1 MGEGATQLAT
11 RSVIASKYY
20 EASKLKLVKLL
31 SEKDNEI
38 LKRFDQSMTID
49 GLKAGRKAKLTN
61 SILAMTRLLD
71 GQNWHELD
79 TDGIKE
85 LVAKVMA
92 KYSKDGQETNTTS
105 DNKKVLQQ
113 WWRFIKTGYRTAK
126 DCQLELGYINPDE
139 TRRIRIGKISD
150 SVSTEDLITPEEKK
164 KLIKAC
170 NSIRDIAL
178 IDVLY
183 DAGTRPHEILELQI
197 KNVKSDKNG
206 YTLLIKDDSK
216 TGAREVRIIESVTS
230 LADWLNVHPNAH
242 DLDAPLFV
250 NTGNTNQGDQMSYA
264 SANKML
270 KSVCKRAEIRPLNLY
285 LFRHTEVTRRATKL
299 SDADTRSRH
308 GWSPRSV
315 VLAKYTHLSSKNS
328 NDSFLKSY
336 GIEPETE
343 ELQVNLPQICPS
355 CQRPNS
361 NDRDICY
368 CGKPLTLE
376 TAVMMDTSEV
386 DKLKEM
392 QRSFFEMMAKQNEQI
407 KTLRAEIALLR
418 ENRMVQA

>member
-1 MGEGATQLAT
+1 LTT
-11 RSVIASKYY
+11 RTIVASKYY
-20 EASKLKLVKLL
+20 EASKSKLVEIL

-49 GLKAGRKAKLTN
+49 GLKSGRKGKLVN

-79 TDGIKE
+79 TNGIKE
-85 LVAKVMA
+85 LVAKVMS

-105 DNKKVLQQ
+105 DNKKILQQ
-113 WWRFIKTGYRTAK
+113 WWRFLKTGYRTAK
-126 DCQLELGYINPDE
+126 DCQLELGYVNPVE

-150 SVSTEDLITPEEKK
+150 SVTTEDLITPLEKK
-164 KLIKAC
+164 QLIKAC

-178 IDVLY
+178 IDVLF

-230 LADWLNVHPNAH
+230 LADWLNVHPKGH
-242 DLDAPLFV
+242 DVDAPLFV
-250 NTGNTNQGDQMSYA
+250 NTGNTNYGKEMSYA

-270 KSVCKRAEIRPLNLY
+270 KSLCKKAKIRPINLY
-285 LFRHTEVTRRATKL
+285 LFRHTEVTRRAQKM
-299 SDADTRSRH
+299 SDAETRIRH
-308 GWSPRSV
+308 GWTSKST
-315 VLAKYTHLSSKNS
+315 VLSRYTHLTNKNA
-328 NDSFLKSY
+328 NDSFLKIY
-336 GIEPETE
+336 GIEPKNEDLE
-343 ELQVNLPQICPS
+343 VSMPKICS
-355 CQRPNS
+355 ICQRPNS
-361 NDRDICY
+361 TDKEICY

-376 TAVMMDTSEV
+376 KAIMMDTQDNEKVRSIQGDMFKILQKVIEEN
-386 DKLKEM
+386 KFIKEELELLKR
-392 QRSFFEMMAKQNEQI
+392 QKI
-407 KTLRAEIALLR
+407 T
-418 ENRMVQA
+418 QA